1 MRKFTLIAAL
11 AFSVMG
17 INAQELN
24 FVREGEVVKDG
35 ATLEVK
41 SMKETNPG
49 FGKFDAELLV
59 QNAGTEDQEATLTI
73 SVLDGSD
80 IAFCGFGNGKE
91 TTCLMVSKEE
101 PQTRKRTMKAGETN
115 DPEVHTLAP
124 LKMNDSSVKFYSKV
138 EYKLTYG
145 STTKTVIVDFNY
157 GDAASMST
165 VYGESNV
172 YVADNALQYSF
183 GNAANRSLNIY
194 SITGALVKSEVLENA
209 GTVSLNN
216 LNKGV
221 YLYEIMQNGKRI
233 AAHKCVIR

>member
-17 INAQELN
+17 VNAQELN
-24 FVREGEVVKDG
+24 FVRGGEVIKDG
-35 ATLEVK
+35 TTLEVK
-41 SMKETNPG
+41 ELTETNPG
-49 FGKFDAELLV
+49 FGKLDAELFV

-80 IAFCGFGNGKE
+80 IGFCGFGSQ
-91 TTCLMVSKEE
+91 CIMVIKGE
-101 PQTRKRTMKAGETN
+101 PKARTRIMKAGETN
-115 DPEVHTLAP
+115 DPQVHTMQP
-124 LKMNDSSVKFYSKV
+124 FKMNDSSVKFYSKV

-145 STTKTVIVDFNY
+145 STIKTVIVDFNY
-157 GDAASMST
+157 GDAASIST

-221 YLYEIMQNGKRI
+221 YLYEIMQNGNRV